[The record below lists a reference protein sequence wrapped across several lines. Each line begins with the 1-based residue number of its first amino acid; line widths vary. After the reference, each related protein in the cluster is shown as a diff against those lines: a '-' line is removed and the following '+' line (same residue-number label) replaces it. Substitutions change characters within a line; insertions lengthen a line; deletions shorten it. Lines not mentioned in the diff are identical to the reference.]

1 MTKDPTTGE
10 NLSLMDF
17 ANQAPSNPQIDLIFH
32 QRTKSCNSIDY
43 ANNVPINTKNI
54 SDYSLSNDPVEDENI
69 SLLDLANSANNIK
82 QAKSSLPM
90 YSGQYGAPPVNDL
103 YPLLQST
110 PVFFNNSLSPRES
123 SNSIQ
128 SYSSR
133 TDLDNNNNPMQ
144 ALLSTPKKSNDY
156 TSSFNSTN
164 SASLTNSNSSDI
176 DANSSITTISENEPD
191 KIEQPN
197 DEEEQKDVLH
207 YFPSSKNQLKN
218 LNIPNMTNTSFSV
231 SSGMSNRSRHSL
243 STINPSFCN
252 LCLIDEN
259 SN

>member
-1 MTKDPTTGE
+1 MPKTEDDKFVITPTSSSSSSSRLELPKLEIANDEVGEINKKQQIQQLHQQIQYNYSFSDSHIIHAPESEVSPVTKDPTTGE

-43 ANNVPINTKNI
+43 ANNVPIITKNI

-82 QAKSSLPM
+82 QAKNSLPM

-110 PVFFNNSLSPRES
+110 PVFFNNALSPRES

-133 TDLDNNNNPMQ
+133 TDLDNNNNNNNPMQ

-164 SASLTNSNSSDI
+164 SASFF
-176 DANSSITTISENEPD
+176 E
-191 KIEQPN
+191 
-197 DEEEQKDVLH
+197 
-207 YFPSSKNQLKN
+207 F
-218 LNIPNMTNTSFSV
+218 
-231 SSGMSNRSRHSL
+231 
-243 STINPSFCN
+243 
-252 LCLIDEN
+252 
-259 SN
+259 